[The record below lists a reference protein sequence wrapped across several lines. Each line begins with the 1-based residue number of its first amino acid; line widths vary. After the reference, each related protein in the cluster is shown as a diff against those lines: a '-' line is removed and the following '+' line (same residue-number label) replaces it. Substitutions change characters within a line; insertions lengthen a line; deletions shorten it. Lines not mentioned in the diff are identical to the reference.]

1 MPRWALSGGG
11 SWWPWVVVVDCVVA
25 QDRAPAVRWGL
36 KGLRKDRA
44 VAEKWRTGRLD
55 SGDAEPA
62 LWGEG
67 NTGGIGHNKVCAGG
81 AVGKFSAL
89 PREVSY
95 GPARR
100 SWVAGRIS
108 REVKSQAMPCEKS
121 E

>member
-1 MPRWALSGGG
+1 MGVKEILGAS
-11 SWWPWVVVVDCVVA
+11 
-25 QDRAPAVRWGL
+25 
-36 KGLRKDRA
+36 
-44 VAEKWRTGRLD
+44 
-55 SGDAEPA
+55 
-62 LWGEG
+62 
-67 NTGGIGHNKVCAGG
+67 GHNKVCADG